1 MCKVLLTFWNKCTYF
16 HFTFQKQCQVAV
28 LPLGTGNDLARVLGW
43 GSSCDD
49 DTHLPQLLEKYEK
62 ASTKMLDRWSI
73 MTFERTIAMPKLSL
87 VPGQPDGQLHTQI
100 SQYEDSLVQHLQNIL
115 QSDETSV
122 VLHSA
127 KRLCETVKDFATQV
141 SDSSLTKGD
150 EQLSRKCDIL
160 QQKLDLLL
168 QTLTSEHI
176 DALNLGFEDEE
187 SAKTAGGSKED
198 TESEMS
204 YDKSKSEKTEKDLS
218 NINFRKHRRTSRFM
232 EREKDALILRA
243 NSLKRAIR
251 NLVEHTEQ
259 AVDEQNRHTAHNIP
273 TVKISLSTD
282 LDKTEMQKMDS
293 LKVLP
298 TIESGSS
305 SDLSSCPSPTA
316 SIITTRLANISP
328 MPDIRR
334 DSAFEDS
341 DLLTLPVPP
350 DFADSRRASQV
361 QQKYVLILF
370 L

>member
-1 MCKVLLTFWNKCTYF
+1 M
-16 HFTFQKQCQVAV
+16 

-73 MTFERTIAMPKLSL
+73 MSFERTIAMPKLSL
-87 VPGQPDGQLHTQI
+87 TPGQPDGQLHTQI

-141 SDSSLTKGD
+141 SESSLTKGD

-176 DALNLGFEDEE
+176 DALNLGFEEEE
-187 SAKTAGGSKED
+187 SIKTAGANSKED

-204 YDKSKSEKTEKDLS
+204 YDKSKAEKTEKDLS

-232 EREKDALILRA
+232 EREKGALMLRA

-259 AVDEQNRHTAHNIP
+259 AVDIQNRHTSQNIP

-282 LDKTEMQKMDS
+282 LDKAAELQKMDS

-305 SDLSSCPSPTA
+305 SDMSSACPSPTA
-316 SIITTRLANISP
+316 SVITTRLANISP

-334 DSAFEDS
+334 DSAIEES

-361 QQKYVLILF
+361 QQR
-370 L
+370 

>member
-1 MCKVLLTFWNKCTYF
+1 
-16 HFTFQKQCQVAV
+16 
-28 LPLGTGNDLARVLGW
+28 
-43 GSSCDD
+43 
-49 DTHLPQLLEKYEK
+49 
-62 ASTKMLDRWSI
+62 MLDRWSI

-87 VPGQPDGQLHTQI
+87 TPGQPDGQLHTQI

-141 SDSSLTKGD
+141 SESSLTKGD

-176 DALNLGFEDEE
+176 DAINLGFDEDEI
-187 SAKTAGGSKED
+187 AKGGGSKDD
-198 TESEMS
+198 TGSEIS
-204 YDKSKSEKTEKDLS
+204 YDKSKIDKTEKDLS

-232 EREKDALILRA
+232 EREKDALVTRA

-259 AVDEQNRHTAHNIP
+259 AVDEQNRHTSQTIP
-273 TVKISLSTD
+273 TVKISLSSD
-282 LDKTEMQKMDS
+282 LDKNEMQKMDS

-316 SIITTRLANISP
+316 SIITTRLANLSP
-328 MPDIRR
+328 IPDIRR
-334 DSAFEDS
+334 DSAFEDP

-361 QQKYVLILF
+361 QQR
-370 L
+370 